1 MSSEKKAQK
10 KGSQVNFRVEDELL
24 ARIENAAAAEGCS
37 RTELIRRGVLL
48 VLELIEG
55 KAKNPVSAYLD
66 RLSAYLD
73 SRHKPFYFYPRHGFS
88 EQGRTSPYLK
98 PDGGN
103 DGRNDGRND
112 GKTGEDAEEMEKE
125 LQKLAGIINRL
136 IADGLIDVGS
146 KQNQQ

>member
-103 DGRNDGRND
+103 DG
-112 GKTGEDAEEMEKE
+112 KTGEDAEEMEKE